1 MKKVRGIDFS
11 AVVETETASLRQ
23 DLRTTFLTISS
34 TGFDQH
40 VGLHTSGAAILAA
53 FVKRRKR
60 RLNELNLTWPRE
72 IP

>member
-23 DLRTTFLTISS
+23 DLRTTFLMISS

-40 VGLHTSGAAILAA
+40 VELHTSGRAAILAA
-53 FVKRRKR
+53 
-60 RLNELNLTWPRE
+60 LSRE
-72 IP
+72 EKTAE